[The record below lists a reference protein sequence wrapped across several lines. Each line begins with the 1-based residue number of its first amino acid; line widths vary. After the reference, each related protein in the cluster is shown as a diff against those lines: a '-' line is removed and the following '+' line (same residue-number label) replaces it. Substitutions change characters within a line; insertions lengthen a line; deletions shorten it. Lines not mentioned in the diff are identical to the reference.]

1 MLIIDKIVG
10 KRADAAPFKL
20 LFGLETFEE
29 AGQEGDED
37 SSRKK
42 KKVSRA
48 EQNQARAE
56 QGAGGRAGLLQLCC
70 SWYSTRH

>member
-1 MLIIDKIVG
+1 MLCYTCRAMGLNLAWVMLIIDKIVG

-42 KKVSRA
+42 K
-48 EQNQARAE
+48 
-56 QGAGGRAGLLQLCC
+56 
-70 SWYSTRH
+70 